1 MNCIYSKKNIN
12 HLHLLQAVTTPNP
25 SSHYYHRSPLHY
37 LHLKIPPS
45 PFLCDFLEADL
56 KEVDGV
62 SDQLPL
68 FMGST
73 HPNSQLTHSLLEP
86 LETMYNEATLEFIVD
101 ESMYYPSTANYGYI
115 CTGCDWDDHHRF
127 FGVDG
132 QNVQFMRVDVAAFTH
147 LAMNA
152 LFQLCLFLKFR
163 QAEEESAEFKR
174 TSPKGKFR
182 TLEVMGSDGHSG
194 DDNHKKKKKIKK
206 ARTSINGGMI
216 VNA

>member
-1 MNCIYSKKNIN
+1 MNVPEALGK
-12 HLHLLQAVTTPNP
+12 
-25 SSHYYHRSPLHY
+25 
-37 LHLKIPPS
+37 
-45 PFLCDFLEADL
+45 ADL

-68 FMGST
+68 FMVLLNMELQMLHKTTINIHGST

-115 CTGCDWDDHHRF
+115 CIGCDWDDHHRF